1 MCTGKMPTLRMGM
14 LVLLSLVTFG
24 VASAQTPLVHV
35 GVSAFEAQAEAYYA
49 QDLGLFKRAGLNID
63 VQQFP
68 GGSAIVAG
76 IVGGALQI
84 GAGNPLPL
92 AAAHEHGIDVVLI
105 APGALFDSTLPL
117 NSGFM
122 IAASSTVR
130 TGKDLNGKTLA
141 VNALHSLDQIAAS
154 AWIDRNG
161 GDSSTLKWVEIP
173 NSAMSDAIGDGRV
186 AGAMVADP
194 GFTMGLTSGK
204 VRVLANANDAIA
216 KRFMATGFFATRA
229 WADAN
234 PEVARK
240 FAAAIDEA
248 AVWAVKNPEAAAAV
262 LRKYL
267 KVTTTR
273 AHEYHVRR
281 LDPVLLQP
289 LLDAAAHYKVLPQPL
304 DAGSLLW
311 Y

>member
-1 MCTGKMPTLRMGM
+1 MSTLRTGL
-14 LVLLSLVTFG
+14 LVALLSLGTFG
-24 VASAQTPLVHV
+24 VASAQTAPVVHV

-68 GGSAIVAG
+68 GGSTIVAA

-92 AAAHEHGIDVVLI
+92 ATAHEHGIDVVLI
-105 APGALFDSTLPL
+105 APGALFDAAQPM

-122 IAASSTVR
+122 IAANSTVR

-141 VNALHSLDQIAAS
+141 VNALHSVDQIAAS
-154 AWIDRNG
+154 AWVDRNG
-161 GDSSTLKWVEIP
+161 GDSTTLTFLEIP

-186 AGAMVADP
+186 AAAMVADP
-194 GFTMGLTSGK
+194 GFTMGITSGK

-216 KRFMATGFFATRA
+216 KRFMVTGFFSTRA

-234 PEVARK
+234 PGVARK
-240 FAAAIDEA
+240 FAAAINEA
-248 AVWAVKNPEAAAAV
+248 AAWAVKNPAAAAAV

-267 KVTTTR
+267 NVTTTQ
-273 AHEYHVRR
+273 AHEYHVRT

-304 DAGSLLW
+304 DARSLMW